1 MILLEKVKSLWWL
14 EEWHVVLVVGN
25 VISGWP
31 ELPLVRD
38 RMQLVQGD
46 ASKAVSYQLLSLSTT
61 EIAGLWR
68 DSVQCLA
75 LAPSWRACSMP

>member
-1 MILLEKVKSLWWL
+1 
-14 EEWHVVLVVGN
+14 
-25 VISGWP
+25 
-31 ELPLVRD
+31 
-38 RMQLVQGD
+38 MQLVQGD
-46 ASKAVSYQLLSLSTT
+46 ASKAVSYQLLSLGTT